1 MEPAATACRRYA
13 MPCQEVAFAAAKC
26 RIEIGPVLGNGN
38 GNGTREFAATM
49 ALIDEG
55 SRTLRPLIVLDGR
68 PAEVHADSES
78 HALRQAIAFLE
89 RRLGSS
95 RRVALLRDRTRLPVG
110 EPITIAE

>member
-1 MEPAATACRRYA
+1 MA
-13 MPCQEVAFAAAKC
+13 CQEVAFAAAKC
-26 RIEIGPVLGNGN
+26 RIEIGPVLGNGNGN

-55 SRTLRPLIVLDGR
+55 SRTLRPLVVLDGR

>member
-1 MEPAATACRRYA
+1 

-38 GNGTREFAATM
+38 GNGNGTREFAATM
-49 ALIDEG
+49 AVIDEG

-110 EPITIAE
+110 KPITIAE

>member
-1 MEPAATACRRYA
+1 

-26 RIEIGPVLGNGN
+26 RIEIGPVLGN

-55 SRTLRPLIVLDGR
+55 SRTLRPLIVLDGG

-110 EPITIAE
+110 DPITIAE

>member
-1 MEPAATACRRYA
+1 

-38 GNGTREFAATM
+38 SNGNGTREFAATM
-49 ALIDEG
+49 AVIDEG

-95 RRVALLRDRTRLPVG
+95 RRVALLRGRARLPVG
-110 EPITIAE
+110 DPITIAE